1 MEANATFHTSF
12 HSSRL
17 LKHTNSWMRE
27 GKSARRVEKTRLFC
41 NDYIAPFFGDLRS
54 FETALLGSQVR
65 GIRAV
70 ARRRCSAYSPSCL
83 CVSPKVAATIKSNIV
98 DADQT
103 LSCVLDPSQ
112 SQLQIERPAHFPLLP
127 HAVTSLEFPRTDP

>member
-1 MEANATFHTSF
+1 
-12 HSSRL
+12 
-17 LKHTNSWMRE
+17 MRE

-54 FETALLGSQVR
+54 FETALLVR

-70 ARRRCSAYSPSCL
+70 ASREEDAQRILQAAY
-83 CVSPKVAATIKSNIV
+83 VSEGTATIKSNIV

-112 SQLQIERPAHFPLLP
+112 SQLQI
-127 HAVTSLEFPRTDP
+127 